1 MILIAYDG
9 SQHGRE
15 AIRAAARLTRGP
27 AIVLHVICPAPRM
40 PLATDA
46 AMGAALDQEAWAE
59 RDRRLREQ
67 AEATAQEGARLASE
81 AGLQAE
87 PLVVE
92 ELSHRIWRA
101 IVDVADGRAAELV
114 VVGRRGG
121 HGLRTSLPG
130 SVSRGVMAHC
140 SRPVL
145 VVQAEQP
152 AHHYTS
158 AAALHAFAE
167 LADHT
172 CRDHHDEAQRLA
184 HQEAAR
190 RASANPRRGVSVS

>member
-145 VVQAEQP
+145 VVQAEQL